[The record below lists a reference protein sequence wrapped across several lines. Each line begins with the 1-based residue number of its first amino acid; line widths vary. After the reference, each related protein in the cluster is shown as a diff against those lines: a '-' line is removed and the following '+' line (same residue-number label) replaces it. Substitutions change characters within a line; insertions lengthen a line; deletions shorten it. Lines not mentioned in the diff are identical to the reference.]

1 MIHGLR
7 IAIEGN
13 IGVGKSSLLPRLK
26 EQLCGEWEVMDERA
40 DEDPE
45 FKELLSSFNKD
56 PNKQAQFQSW
66 ITQRRLREFQSLA
79 QNPVHYLFE
88 RSFLGELVFC
98 HANFMRH
105 EKPNGQFMGYYYNI
119 VAALKQCRYDAVV
132 YLKASPEKC
141 FERIRYRSRKEEN
154 TINFE
159 YVRHLHACYETHL
172 TESARVL
179 NIPVLTVDW
188 ENFGSA
194 DIVCEQILAIVDLA
208 KPGAEKAVLL

>member
-1 MIHGLR
+1 MATGLR

-13 IGVGKSSLLPRLK
+13 IGVGKSSLLPELK
-26 EQLCGEWEVMDERA
+26 EHLPGSWEVMDERA

-45 FKELLSSFNKD
+45 FKELLNAFIKD
-56 PNKQAQFQSW
+56 PNKQAHFQSW
-66 ITQRRLREFQSLA
+66 ITQRRLKEFQALSQVA
-79 QNPVHYLFE
+79 THYLFE

-105 EKPNGQFMGYYYNI
+105 ERPDGRYMGYYYNI
-119 VAALKQCRYDAVV
+119 VDALKQCRYDAVV

-141 FERIRYRSRKEEN
+141 FERIRARARKGEDSIEFN
-154 TINFE
+154 

-179 NIPVLTVDW
+179 GIPVLTIDW
-188 ENFGSA
+188 ESFGA
-194 DIVCEQILAIVDLA
+194 TEAVCDQIIATIDVA
-208 KPGAEKAVLL
+208 KTKKRASL